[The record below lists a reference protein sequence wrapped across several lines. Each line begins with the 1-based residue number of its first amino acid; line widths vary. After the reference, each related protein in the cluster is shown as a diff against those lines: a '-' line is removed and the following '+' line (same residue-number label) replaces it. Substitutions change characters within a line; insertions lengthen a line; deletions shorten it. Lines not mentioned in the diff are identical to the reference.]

1 MDVKI
6 SDGIEE
12 DEDNK
17 VVISSIDELKK
28 FAKGVDSEIFDQTI
42 LGAKLKVAEAFRN
55 LLDDMLKG
63 Q

>member
-1 MDVKI
+1 MNRRVRKTIEAIKI
-6 SDGIEE
+6 ENDLR
-12 DEDNK
+12 
-17 VVISSIDELKK
+17 IDELKK
-28 FAKGVDSEIFDQTI
+28 FAKGVDPEFFNQTI